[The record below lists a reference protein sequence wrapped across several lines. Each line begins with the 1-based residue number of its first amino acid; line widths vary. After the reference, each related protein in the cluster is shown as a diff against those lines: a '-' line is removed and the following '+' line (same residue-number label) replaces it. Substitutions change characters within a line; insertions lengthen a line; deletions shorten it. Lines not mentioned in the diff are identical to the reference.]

1 MAKPVCVVVGVGEGN
16 GASLARAFAREG
28 MSLALLARSTGFSQ
42 SLAED
47 LGDARAYQCD
57 VASAESIATTFAA
70 IRSDLGD
77 PTVLIYNAGSGARG
91 DADTVTLEAFEN
103 AWRVNA
109 FGGLAASKQVI
120 PAMKAAGAGAIIFIG
135 ATASLR
141 GGAQTAAF
149 APAKAAQRTLAES
162 MAR

>member
-16 GASLARAFAREG
+16 GTSLARAFAREG

-57 VASAESIATTFAA
+57 VASAESIATAFAA
-70 IRSDLGD
+70 IRSDLGR

-91 DADTVTLEAFEN
+91 DAETVTLEAFEN

-109 FGGLAASKQVI
+109 FGGLAASNI
-120 PAMKAAGAGAIIFIG
+120 
-135 ATASLR
+135 
-141 GGAQTAAF
+141 
-149 APAKAAQRTLAES
+149 
-162 MAR
+162 